1 MFNIGNLFLL
11 LLSVSVSLMWTIRRC
26 IVALHLL
33 QLDSYSNS
41 RLLKWF
47 GKGALTKY
55 FEYCSILICSILS
68 GIFIS
73 LKFLDLPARNTLIL
87 ALWSILGIFA
97 FFYKKSPKNKK
108 PLVFTGRAIR
118 IFVLALIIC
127 IAFSGIVFLSI
138 IYNILPF
145 QIEVSFW
152 VLMNG
157 LFLIQLAPFTIILSN
172 LFLFPVQATINNI
185 YLTKA
190 KRKLRTISPRVI
202 GITGSYGKTSTKN
215 ILAILLNER
224 YPTLMTPQSFNTLMG
239 ISRTINENLSEEHKM
254 FLVEMGAYRPGD
266 IKEISDLVN
275 PQVGII
281 TAIGPQHL
289 ERFKTLERIENAK
302 YELINSLPNSGVAI
316 FNNDDGRCRKLAD
329 LTSKV
334 KVLRYGLDNSQNN
347 LELWAKG
354 ITQSSRGTSFTLVDR
369 EGREKPVSTVLLG
382 MHNVSNII
390 GAACIALEMGLDV
403 EDIFRGIGKIRPT
416 PHRLQTIIGNG
427 GVLVIDDS
435 YNSNPV
441 GSREALNVLSRF
453 DSGRRILITP
463 GMVELGNS
471 EDKYNQEFG
480 AQAAKICDYIILV
493 GPGQTKAIYKGL
505 TNEGF
510 SADKIRL
517 VNSLDEAN
525 RQLQSFIRPGD
536 TVLFENDLPDLYNKT
551 GLF

>member
-1 MFNIGNLFLL
+1 MFNILNFFLL
-11 LLSVSVSLMWTIRRC
+11 LLSLSVSLMWTIRRC

-41 RLLKWF
+41 RLLRWF
-47 GKGALTKY
+47 GAGPFTKF
-55 FEYCSILICSILS
+55 FEYYSILICSILS
-68 GIFIS
+68 GILIF
-73 LKFLDLPARNTLIL
+73 LKILELPAQNILIF

-97 FFYKKSPKNKK
+97 FLHKKSPKNKK

-127 IAFSGIVFLSI
+127 TALAGIVFLSI
-138 IYNILPF
+138 IYNIFPP
-145 QIEVSFW
+145 QIDVSFW
-152 VLMNG
+152 VLING
-157 LFLIQLAPFTIILSN
+157 LVLIQLAPLIIILSN
-172 LFLFPVQATINNI
+172 LLLFPVQTTINNI
-185 YLTKA
+185 YLGKA
-190 KRKLRTISPRVI
+190 KRKLRSISPRVI

-239 ISRTINENLSEEHKM
+239 ISRTINENLSQEHKI

-289 ERFKTLERIENAK
+289 ERFKTLESIENAK
-302 YELINSLPNSGVAI
+302 YELIDSLPSAGVAV
-316 FNNDDGRCRKLAD
+316 FNNDDIRCRKLAD
-329 LTSKV
+329 ITSKV

-369 EGREKPVSTVLLG
+369 KGRENPISTVLLG

-390 GAACIALEMGLDV
+390 GAACIALEMGLDL
-403 EDIFRGIGKIRPT
+403 EDIFRGVVKIRPT

-441 GSREALNVLSRF
+441 GSREALNVLGRF
-453 DSGRRILITP
+453 DSGRRILVTP
-463 GMVELGNS
+463 GMVELGDS
-471 EDKYNQEFG
+471 EDNYNQEFG
-480 AQAAKICDYIILV
+480 AHAAKICDYIILV
-493 GPGQTKAIYKGL
+493 GLGQTKAIYEGL
-505 TNEGF
+505 IREGF
-510 SADKIRL
+510 STDKIRL

-525 RQLQSFIRPGD
+525 LQLKGLIRPGD
-536 TVLFENDLPDLYNKT
+536 AVLFENDLPDLYNKT

>member
-1 MFNIGNLFLL
+1 MFNILNLFLL
-11 LLSVSVSLMWTIRRC
+11 LLSLSVSLMWTIRRC
-26 IVALHLL
+26 MVALHLL

-41 RLLKWF
+41 RLLTWF
-47 GKGALTKY
+47 GKGLFTRF
-55 FEYCSILICSILS
+55 FEYYSILICCILS
-68 GIFIS
+68 GILIFFK
-73 LKFLDLPARNTLIL
+73 LLELPAQNTLIL
-87 ALWSILGIFA
+87 ALWSILGILA
-97 FFYKKSPKNKK
+97 FLHKKSPKNKK

-127 IAFSGIVFLSI
+127 IVFSGMVFLSI
-138 IYNILPF
+138 IYNIFPP
-145 QIEVSFW
+145 QIEVSLW
-152 VLMNG
+152 ALING
-157 LFLIQLAPFTIILSN
+157 LVLIQLAPLTIILSN
-172 LFLFPVQATINNI
+172 LLLFPVQTTINNI
-185 YLTKA
+185 YLAKA

-215 ILAILLNER
+215 ILANLLNER
-224 YPTLMTPQSFNTLMG
+224 YSALMTPQSFNTLMG
-239 ISRTINENLSEEHKM
+239 ISRTINENLSQEHKM

-289 ERFKTLERIENAK
+289 ERFKTLESIENAK
-302 YELINSLPNSGVAI
+302 YELIASLPNSGVAV
-316 FNNDDGRCRKLAD
+316 FNNDDVRCRKLAD
-329 LTSKV
+329 ITSRV

-347 LELWAKG
+347 LELWGKE

-369 EGREKPVSTVLLG
+369 EGREKPVLTVLLG

-390 GAACIALEMGLDV
+390 GAACIALEMGLDL
-403 EDIFRGIGKIRPT
+403 EDIYRGIVKIKPT
-416 PHRLQTIIGNG
+416 PHRLQTIIGKG
-427 GVLVIDDS
+427 GVVVIDDS

-453 DSGRRILITP
+453 DSGRRVLVTP

-480 AQAAKICDYIILV
+480 AQAAKICDLIILV
-493 GPGQTKAIYKGL
+493 GPGQTKAICKGL
-505 TNEGF
+505 TSEGF

-517 VNSLDEAN
+517 VSSLDEAN
-525 RQLQSFIRPGD
+525 LQLRSFLRAGD
-536 TVLFENDLPDLYNKT
+536 TVLFENDLPDLYIKT
-551 GLF
+551 GLV